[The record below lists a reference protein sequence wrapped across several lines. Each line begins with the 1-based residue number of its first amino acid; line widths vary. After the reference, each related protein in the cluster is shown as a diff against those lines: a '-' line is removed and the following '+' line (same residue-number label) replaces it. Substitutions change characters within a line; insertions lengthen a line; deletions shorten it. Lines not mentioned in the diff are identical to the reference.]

1 MSHARSKRKALR
13 TMLVSGP
20 LAAAP
25 GAWNALSARL
35 VEEAGFPAVYMTGSG
50 VANTLLGKPDVGLL
64 TMGEMTMM
72 AHYLAEAV
80 SVPVIS
86 DADTGY
92 GNAIN
97 VIRTVQ
103 EFEAAGVAAIHLED
117 QVNPKRCGHIQG
129 KELVPCEEM
138 EGKLRAAADARRDE
152 QLVIIARTDARG
164 PAGLD
169 AAIERANRYREAG
182 ADMTFP
188 DALLSEEE
196 FEAFARAVPGPKMMN
211 MGGYAA
217 RRTTPKMPLE
227 FLERIGFNV
236 AIFPL
241 AMLRAGARAER
252 GFLEGL
258 RARGTAFEREHLE
271 TLKGH
276 PMENWYEFTGIGRIR
291 ALETRY
297 LPADHMGRKYEGA
310 GYRPEAGHP
319 PDPDRGPG
327 PER

>member
-1 MSHARSKRKALR
+1 MTDARTKRRALR
-13 TMLVSGP
+13 ALLDSGE
-20 LAAAP
+20 LAAVP

-97 VIRTVQ
+97 VMRTVR
-103 EFEAAGVAAIHLED
+103 EFEASGVAAIHLED
-117 QVNPKRCGHIQG
+117 QVDPKRCGHIQG

-138 EGKLRAAADARRDE
+138 EGKLRAAADARRDDG
-152 QLVIIARTDARG
+152 LVIIARTDARG

-196 FEAFARAVPGPKMMN
+196 FETFARSVPGPKMMN

-227 FLERIGFNV
+227 RIARIGFNV
-236 AIFPL
+236 VVFPL

-252 GFLEGL
+252 DFLVGL
-258 RARGTAFEREHLE
+258 RARGTAFEREHIE
-271 TLKGH
+271 TLKGD
-276 PMENWYEFTGIGRIR
+276 PMENWYEFTGIGGIR
-291 ALETRY
+291 ALEARY
-297 LPADHMGRKYEGA
+297 LPEDHMGRKYEGE
-310 GYRPEAGHP
+310 GYQPSTGGAP
-319 PDPDRGPG
+319 APVSGPASD
-327 PER
+327 